1 MHLKK
6 IVAFVIL
13 GLTAAQ
19 LEAVPTS
26 KIEEQRL
33 EDEILKE
40 DNGILDNERSKKSV
54 LLLNNQLPVT
64 SQALQ
69 TLQTSA
75 SKTVETLIQPNAQI
89 LNVQSVPQTVETV
102 NLLPNGQPVVNIQSL
117 PQTVETVI
125 QSNTQPAQLLN
136 IQSSPRA
143 VETINV
149 QPNVQPLL
157 NIQSLPQTVETLSIQ
172 SNSQPTQLLNIQ
184 SAPRTV
190 ETVSIQQQQPLNV
203 QPLLNIQSLPQTVET
218 VSIQSNTQPTQQLLN
233 IQSAPRAVETVSIQ
247 QQQPL
252 NVQPLLNIQSLP
264 QTVETLSIQSNT
276 QPAQQLLNIQ
286 SAPRAVET
294 VSIQQQ
300 QQPIQTLNIQST
312 GSQLL
317 QTSMPQTLSLQS
329 NGLQQLVNVPQIV
342 ETFNVPQTLNL
353 QAGQPFQTLFPQ
365 SSATV
370 IAQQSAINPVP
381 VPAQTNV
388 NIVPQLPIKEVQ
400 IESVP
405 SSVVEIGKGFVNPL
419 AEEMI
424 VPPLTELSLAQA
436 KERVVVSPSTSSFF
450 TTVNK
455 DPATNYVPQ
464 VYYNPRQPLTVGP
477 SRVVSRVL

>member
-117 PQTVETVI
+117 PQTVETVSI

-143 VETINV
+143 VETISV

-184 SAPRTV
+184 SAPRT
-190 ETVSIQQQQPLNV
+190 
-203 QPLLNIQSLPQTVET
+203 
-218 VSIQSNTQPTQQLLN
+218 
-233 IQSAPRAVETVSIQ
+233 VETVSIQ

-353 QAGQPFQTLFPQ
+353 QAGQPLLFPQ

-424 VPPLTELSLAQA
+424 VPPLNEFSLAQA

>member
-40 DNGILDNERSKKSV
+40 DRILDNERSKKSV

-117 PQTVETVI
+117 PQTVETVSI

-143 VETINV
+143 VETISV

-184 SAPRTV
+184 SAPRT
-190 ETVSIQQQQPLNV
+190 
-203 QPLLNIQSLPQTVET
+203 
-218 VSIQSNTQPTQQLLN
+218 
-233 IQSAPRAVETVSIQ
+233 VETVSIQ

-353 QAGQPFQTLFPQ
+353 QAGQPLLFPQ

>member
-26 KIEEQRL
+26 SKIEEQRL

-40 DNGILDNERSKKSV
+40 DRILDNERSKKSV

-117 PQTVETVI
+117 PQTVET
-125 QSNTQPAQLLN
+125 
-136 IQSSPRA
+136 
-143 VETINV
+143 
-149 QPNVQPLL
+149 
-157 NIQSLPQTVETLSIQ
+157 LSIQ

-184 SAPRTV
+184 SAPRT
-190 ETVSIQQQQPLNV
+190 
-203 QPLLNIQSLPQTVET
+203 
-218 VSIQSNTQPTQQLLN
+218 
-233 IQSAPRAVETVSIQ
+233 VETVSIQ

-353 QAGQPFQTLFPQ
+353 QAGQPLLFPQ

>member
-26 KIEEQRL
+26 SKIEEQRL

-40 DNGILDNERSKKSV
+40 DRILDNERSKKSV

-218 VSIQSNTQPTQQLLN
+218 
-233 IQSAPRAVETVSIQ
+233 
-247 QQQPL
+247 
-252 NVQPLLNIQSLP
+252 
-264 QTVETLSIQSNT
+264 LSIQSNT

-300 QQPIQTLNIQST
+300 QQPILSVQST
-312 GSQLL
+312 GGQLL

-424 VPPLTELSLAQA
+424 VPPLNEFSLAQA

>member
-26 KIEEQRL
+26 SKIEEQRL

-40 DNGILDNERSKKSV
+40 DRILDNERSKKSV

-218 VSIQSNTQPTQQLLN
+218 
-233 IQSAPRAVETVSIQ
+233 
-247 QQQPL
+247 
-252 NVQPLLNIQSLP
+252 
-264 QTVETLSIQSNT
+264 LSIQSNT

-353 QAGQPFQTLFPQ
+353 QAGQPLLFPQ

>member
-117 PQTVETVI
+117 PQTVETVSI

-143 VETINV
+143 VETISV

-184 SAPRTV
+184 SAPRT
-190 ETVSIQQQQPLNV
+190 
-203 QPLLNIQSLPQTVET
+203 
-218 VSIQSNTQPTQQLLN
+218 
-233 IQSAPRAVETVSIQ
+233 VETVSIQ

-353 QAGQPFQTLFPQ
+353 QAGQPLLFPQ

>member
-136 IQSSPRA
+136 IQS
-143 VETINV
+143 
-149 QPNVQPLL
+149 
-157 NIQSLPQTVETLSIQ
+157 
-172 SNSQPTQLLNIQ
+172 
-184 SAPRTV
+184 APRTV
-190 ETVSIQQQQPLNV
+190 ETVSIQQQQPLNI

-218 VSIQSNTQPTQQLLN
+218 VSIQSNTQPAQLLN
-233 IQSAPRAVETVSIQ
+233 IQSNPRAVETVSIQ

-353 QAGQPFQTLFPQ
+353 QAGQPLLFPQ

>member
-117 PQTVETVI
+117 PQTVETVSI

-143 VETINV
+143 VETISV

-184 SAPRTV
+184 SAPRT
-190 ETVSIQQQQPLNV
+190 
-203 QPLLNIQSLPQTVET
+203 
-218 VSIQSNTQPTQQLLN
+218 
-233 IQSAPRAVETVSIQ
+233 VETVSIQ

-353 QAGQPFQTLFPQ
+353 QAGQPLLFPQ

-450 TTVNK
+450 TTINK

>member
-19 LEAVPTS
+19 LEAVPTSS

-143 VETINV
+143 VETISV

-184 SAPRTV
+184 SAPRT
-190 ETVSIQQQQPLNV
+190 
-203 QPLLNIQSLPQTVET
+203 
-218 VSIQSNTQPTQQLLN
+218 
-233 IQSAPRAVETVSIQ
+233 VETVSIQ

-353 QAGQPFQTLFPQ
+353 QAGQPLLFPQ

>member
-26 KIEEQRL
+26 SKIEEQRL

-40 DNGILDNERSKKSV
+40 DRILDNERSKKSV

-117 PQTVETVI
+117 PQTVETVSI

-143 VETINV
+143 VETISV

-184 SAPRTV
+184 SAPRT
-190 ETVSIQQQQPLNV
+190 
-203 QPLLNIQSLPQTVET
+203 
-218 VSIQSNTQPTQQLLN
+218 
-233 IQSAPRAVETVSIQ
+233 VETVSIQ

-353 QAGQPFQTLFPQ
+353 QAGQPLLFPQ

>member
-117 PQTVETVI
+117 PQTVETVSI

-143 VETINV
+143 VETISV

-184 SAPRTV
+184 SAPRT
-190 ETVSIQQQQPLNV
+190 
-203 QPLLNIQSLPQTVET
+203 
-218 VSIQSNTQPTQQLLN
+218 
-233 IQSAPRAVETVSIQ
+233 VETVSIQ

-353 QAGQPFQTLFPQ
+353 QAGQPLLFPQ

-477 SRVVSRVL
+477 ARVVSRVL

>member
-117 PQTVETVI
+117 PQTVETVSI

-143 VETINV
+143 VETISV

-184 SAPRTV
+184 SAPRT
-190 ETVSIQQQQPLNV
+190 
-203 QPLLNIQSLPQTVET
+203 
-218 VSIQSNTQPTQQLLN
+218 
-233 IQSAPRAVETVSIQ
+233 VETVSIQ

-353 QAGQPFQTLFPQ
+353 QAGQPLLFPQ

-455 DPATNYVPQ
+455 DPATSYVPQ

>member
-117 PQTVETVI
+117 PQTVETVSI

-143 VETINV
+143 VETISV

-203 QPLLNIQSLPQTVET
+203 QPLLNIQSLPQTVE
-218 VSIQSNTQPTQQLLN
+218 I
-233 IQSAPRAVETVSIQ
+233 
-247 QQQPL
+247 
-252 NVQPLLNIQSLP
+252 
-264 QTVETLSIQSNT
+264 LSIQSNT

-353 QAGQPFQTLFPQ
+353 QAGQPLLFPQ

>member
-117 PQTVETVI
+117 PQTVETVSI

-143 VETINV
+143 VETISV

-218 VSIQSNTQPTQQLLN
+218 
-233 IQSAPRAVETVSIQ
+233 
-247 QQQPL
+247 
-252 NVQPLLNIQSLP
+252 
-264 QTVETLSIQSNT
+264 LSIQSNT

-286 SAPRAVET
+286 SAPQAVET

-353 QAGQPFQTLFPQ
+353 QAGQPLLFPQ

>member
-117 PQTVETVI
+117 PQTVETVSI

-143 VETINV
+143 VETISV

-218 VSIQSNTQPTQQLLN
+218 
-233 IQSAPRAVETVSIQ
+233 
-247 QQQPL
+247 
-252 NVQPLLNIQSLP
+252 
-264 QTVETLSIQSNT
+264 LSIQSNT

-300 QQPIQTLNIQST
+300 QQPILSVQST
-312 GSQLL
+312 GGQLL

-342 ETFNVPQTLNL
+342 ETFNVPQALNL

>member
-117 PQTVETVI
+117 PQTVETVSI

-143 VETINV
+143 VETISV

-184 SAPRTV
+184 SAPRT
-190 ETVSIQQQQPLNV
+190 
-203 QPLLNIQSLPQTVET
+203 
-218 VSIQSNTQPTQQLLN
+218 
-233 IQSAPRAVETVSIQ
+233 VETVSIQ

-342 ETFNVPQTLNL
+342 ETFNVPQSLNL
-353 QAGQPFQTLFPQ
+353 QAGQPLLFPQ

>member
-26 KIEEQRL
+26 SKIEEQRL

-40 DNGILDNERSKKSV
+40 DRILDNERSKKSV

-218 VSIQSNTQPTQQLLN
+218 
-233 IQSAPRAVETVSIQ
+233 
-247 QQQPL
+247 
-252 NVQPLLNIQSLP
+252 
-264 QTVETLSIQSNT
+264 LSIQSNT

-300 QQPIQTLNIQST
+300 QQPILSVQST
-312 GSQLL
+312 GGQLL

-424 VPPLTELSLAQA
+424 VPPLNEFSLAQA

-464 VYYNPRQPLTVGP
+464 IRYANYWVEGCEF
-477 SRVVSRVL
+477 

>member
-218 VSIQSNTQPTQQLLN
+218 
-233 IQSAPRAVETVSIQ
+233 
-247 QQQPL
+247 
-252 NVQPLLNIQSLP
+252 
-264 QTVETLSIQSNT
+264 LSIQSNT

-353 QAGQPFQTLFPQ
+353 QAGQPLLFPQ

>member
-117 PQTVETVI
+117 PQTVETVSI

-143 VETINV
+143 VETISV

-172 SNSQPTQLLNIQ
+172 SNNQPTQLLNIQ
-184 SAPRTV
+184 SAPRT
-190 ETVSIQQQQPLNV
+190 
-203 QPLLNIQSLPQTVET
+203 
-218 VSIQSNTQPTQQLLN
+218 
-233 IQSAPRAVETVSIQ
+233 VETVSIQ

-353 QAGQPFQTLFPQ
+353 QAGQPLLFPQ

>member
-117 PQTVETVI
+117 PQTVET
-125 QSNTQPAQLLN
+125 
-136 IQSSPRA
+136 
-143 VETINV
+143 
-149 QPNVQPLL
+149 
-157 NIQSLPQTVETLSIQ
+157 LSIQ

-184 SAPRTV
+184 SAPRT
-190 ETVSIQQQQPLNV
+190 
-203 QPLLNIQSLPQTVET
+203 
-218 VSIQSNTQPTQQLLN
+218 
-233 IQSAPRAVETVSIQ
+233 VETVSIQ

-342 ETFNVPQTLNL
+342 ETFNVPQSLNL
-353 QAGQPFQTLFPQ
+353 QAGQPLLFPQ